1 MSLTQTKWAS
11 LFIDIWLFPLTIG
24 IKTDRSRGYED
35 QIYQQSHR
43 VKKSVRKVR
52 KTGEAVKS
60 VKHNKQKLRD
70 RQQGK
75 GNHNQDESWD
85 EVKSHLTRHT
95 GIRNTLQ
102 LTSRLNTTKS
112 EMKDHF
118 LVEEYISVPLYPAA
132 THDASSFS
140 T

>member
-1 MSLTQTKWAS
+1 MSFSVHRYLALSTDHWNQDRQKQRIWGS
-11 LFIDIWLFPLTIG
+11 DIPA
-24 IKTDRSRGYED
+24 KP
-35 QIYQQSHR
+35 QSKEIS
-43 VKKSVRKVR
+43 KKSQVR

-95 GIRNTLQ
+95 GIRNILQ

>member
-1 MSLTQTKWAS
+1 M
-11 LFIDIWLFPLTIG
+11 DIWLFPLTIR

-75 GNHNQDESWD
+75 GNHNQDES
-85 EVKSHLTRHT
+85 
-95 GIRNTLQ
+95 
-102 LTSRLNTTKS
+102 
-112 EMKDHF
+112 
-118 LVEEYISVPLYPAA
+118 
-132 THDASSFS
+132 
-140 T
+140 